1 MTKFKEFSKY
11 FYVLIILII
20 FYIPLFFTAI
30 FSFNQTSD
38 KGFITFTHWN
48 GFTWEAY
55 QNLFSNKIIAA
66 FMSSLLL
73 GTLSS
78 FIVIVF
84 SLLTVFS
91 IWKQKSKT
99 IKIVR
104 NVSTNISIINPDVII
119 GISLALFFSMAFGVL
134 SSESEGFFRAV
145 MGHVVMIL
153 PYGILIM
160 YPKSEKFNKSIFEA
174 SYDLG
179 YPKVRTWFK
188 TYFIHMLPSISF
200 TLIVSMVL
208 SFDDFIITSI
218 ASNSETIG
226 TELYQGRFQ
235 SWALAIGSIL
245 LIAVISVNI
254 GLFIKSSRKKKEK
267 KYEY

>member
-1 MTKFKEFSKY
+1 MTRFKEFSKY
-11 FYVLIILII
+11 FYVLIILVI
-20 FYIPLFFTAI
+20 FYIPLFFAAV
-30 FSFNQTSD
+30 FSFNATSD

-55 QNLFSNKIIAA
+55 QNLFSNKVVAA

-73 GTLSS
+73 GTLTS

-99 IKIVR
+99 IKVAK

-119 GISLALFFSMAFGVL
+119 GISLALFFSISFGVL
-134 SSESEGFFRAV
+134 SSDSEGFFRAV
-145 MGHVVMIL
+145 IGHVVMIL

-179 YPKVRTWFK
+179 YPKVKTWFK
-188 TYFIHMLPSISF
+188 TYFIYMLPSISF

-218 ASNSETIG
+218 TSNSETIG

-245 LIAVISVNI
+245 LVSVIAVNI
-254 GLFIKSSRKKKEK
+254 GIFAKGSRKKKEK
-267 KYEY
+267 KYE

>member
-1 MTKFKEFSKY
+1 MSKFKDFSKY
-11 FYVLIILII
+11 FYISIILAI
-20 FYIPLFFTAI
+20 FYIPLFFAAV

-38 KGFITFTHWN
+38 KGFITFEHWN

-55 QNLFSNKIIAA
+55 KNLFSNKMVEA
-66 FMSSLLL
+66 FMNSLLL
-73 GTLSS
+73 GTLSTL
-78 FIVIVF
+78 IVIF
-84 SLLTVFS
+84 LSLLTVFS
-91 IWKQKSKT
+91 IWKQKSKI
-99 IKIVR
+99 IKIAK
-104 NVSTNISIINPDVII
+104 NTSTNISIINPDIII
-119 GISLALFFSMAFGVL
+119 GVSLALFFSLSFGVL
-134 SSESEGFFRAV
+134 STESEGFIRAV
-145 MGHVVMIL
+145 IGHVVMIL

-179 YPKVRTWFK
+179 YPKVKTWFK
-188 TYFIHMLPSISF
+188 TYFVYMIPSISF

-218 ASNSETIG
+218 TSNSTTVG

-245 LIAVISVNI
+245 LVSIIIVNI
-254 GLFIKSSRKKKEK
+254 FLFFNGTKNKKGIIK
-267 KYEY
+267 

>member
-11 FYVLIILII
+11 FYISMILII
-20 FYIPLFFTAI
+20 FYIPLFFAAV

-55 QNLFSNKIIAA
+55 KNLFSNKMVEA
-66 FMSSLLL
+66 FMNSLLL
-73 GTLSS
+73 GSITT
-78 FIVIVF
+78 FIVIAL

-99 IKIVR
+99 IKIAK
-104 NVSTNISIINPDVII
+104 NTSTNLSIINPDIII
-119 GISLALFFSMAFGVL
+119 GVSLALFFSMSFGVL
-134 SSESEGFFRAV
+134 SSESEGFIRAV
-145 MGHVVMIL
+145 LGHVVMIL

-179 YPKVRTWFK
+179 YPKIKTWFK
-188 TYFIHMLPSISF
+188 TYFIYMFPSISF
-200 TLIVSMVL
+200 TIIVSMVL

-218 ASNSETIG
+218 TSNSTTVG

-245 LIAVISVNI
+245 LTSTIILNI
-254 GLFIKSSRKKKEK
+254 YLFFSKSRKTVIK
-267 KYEY
+267 